1 MNRHITFKGLEID
14 GRLRDFVNELKKMGF
29 KKSSFLE
36 NLSIN
41 ETCMEG
47 EFTREKV
54 VVHIKTSKE
63 SGVVFEITIYF
74 PDLNENADWYTVKSL
89 YGKYKALYTKKYG
102 RPNHSKETL
111 NGYCRDDSELVSEAF
126 EKGTAV
132 YRTSYKTEF
141 GTINLGVDADCY
153 FYITYRDDIN
163 SNLNAD
169 ELEKE
174 ILDEI

>member
-1 MNRHITFKGLEID
+1 MNKHIKFKGLEID
-14 GRLRDFVNELKKMGF
+14 GRLRDFVNELKNMGF
-29 KKSSFLE
+29 KKSTFLE
-36 NLSIN
+36 NLNIN
-41 ETCMEG
+41 ETCMDG
-47 EFTREKV
+47 EFTKEKV
-54 VVHIKTSKE
+54 SIHIKTSKE
-63 SGVVFEITIYF
+63 SGVVFEVTIYF
-74 PDLNENADWYTVKSL
+74 PDFTIKSL

-102 RPNHSKETL
+102 RPSSSKETL
-111 NGYCRDDSELVSEAF
+111 NGYCRDDSDLVYEAF

-132 YRTSYKTEF
+132 YRTSYKTEH
-141 GTINLGVDADCY
+141 GTINLGIDADCY